1 MDKNRK
7 LKMNPG
13 DFAGK
18 LFCHPKRPVKKCLYD
33 MCIVQKKKIIAI
45 ILCFIIIGFVFPQD
59 TNQLKPPAPPRQPT
73 APTGPVVPG
82 ASNNIPLFP
91 SFPSL
96 PNRDNSTDGS
106 VSVVESYYLT
116 VSGAFP
122 NGNTGN
128 NVANTIKNAEYI
140 LYSNRAVTIK
150 LLFNNGSEYI
160 YYLKN
165 PRSKIEIRTGV
176 FRETFETTVQAGK
189 DFLLE
194 QYSSEL
200 SYTNN
205 TITSFVLI
213 GNNRVIV
220 ILNLSKK

>member
-1 MDKNRK
+1 MKE
-7 LKMNPG
+7 
-13 DFAGK
+13 
-18 LFCHPKRPVKKCLYD
+18 
-33 MCIVQKKKIIAI
+33 KIITI
-45 ILCFIIIGFVFPQD
+45 ILSFIIIGFVFPQD
-59 TNQLKPPAPPRQPT
+59 TNQSKLPAPPRQPT
-73 APTGPVVPG
+73 TPASPVVPG
-82 ASNNIPLFP
+82 APGNIPFFP
-91 SFPSL
+91 SFPSFPN

-106 VSVVESYYLT
+106 VSVVERYNLT

-140 LYSNRAVTIK
+140 LYSNRAVTIR
-150 LLFNNGSEYI
+150 LLFNNGSEYS

-189 DFLLE
+189 EFLLE

-205 TITSFVLI
+205 TITSLVLI

-220 ILNLSKK
+220 LLNLSKKT

>member
-1 MDKNRK
+1 MKE
-7 LKMNPG
+7 
-13 DFAGK
+13 
-18 LFCHPKRPVKKCLYD
+18 
-33 MCIVQKKKIIAI
+33 KIIII
-45 ILCFIIIGFVFPQD
+45 ILSSIIIGFVFSQD
-59 TNQLKPPAPPRQPT
+59 TNQSKPPAPPRPPS
-73 APTGPVVPG
+73 APTNPVVPG
-82 ASNNIPLFP
+82 APKNIPLFP
-91 SFPSL
+91 SFPSPPNL
-96 PNRDNSTDGS
+96 PNKDNSTDGS
-106 VSVVESYYLT
+106 VSEIERYNLT

-140 LYSNRAVTIK
+140 LYSNRTITIK

-160 YYLKN
+160 YYLRN

-194 QYSSEL
+194 QYASEL
-200 SYTNN
+200 SYDSK
-205 TITSFVLI
+205 TITSLVLI

-220 ILNLSKK
+220 ILNLSKKT

>member
-1 MDKNRK
+1 MAN
-7 LKMNPG
+7 M
-13 DFAGK
+13 
-18 LFCHPKRPVKKCLYD
+18 KR
-33 MCIVQKKKIIAI
+33 KIIVI
-45 ILCFIIIGFVFPQD
+45 IFSSIIIGFVFPQD
-59 TNQLKPPAPPRQPT
+59 TNQSKPPAPPGQP
-73 APTGPVVPG
+73 AMPTSPVVPG
-82 ASNNIPLFP
+82 TPNNIPLFP
-91 SFPSL
+91 GFPSL
-96 PNRDNSTDGS
+96 PNRDNSTGGS
-106 VSVVESYYLT
+106 VREVERYNLT

-160 YYLKN
+160 YYLRN

-176 FRETFETTVQAGK
+176 FRETFETTVQVGK

-194 QYSSEL
+194 QYVSEL
-200 SYTNN
+200 SYDSK
-205 TITSFVLI
+205 TITSLVLI

-220 ILNLSKK
+220 ILNLSRKT